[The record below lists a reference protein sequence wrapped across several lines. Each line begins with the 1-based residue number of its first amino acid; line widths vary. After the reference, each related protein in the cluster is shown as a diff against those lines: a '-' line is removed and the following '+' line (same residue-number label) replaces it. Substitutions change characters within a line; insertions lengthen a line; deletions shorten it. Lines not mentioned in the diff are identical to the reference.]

1 MVPLIVGGLAS
12 IFYDAIADVM
22 AKFFSFPKVKQ

>member
-12 IFYDAIADVM
+12 IFYDAATDVM
-22 AKFFSFPKVKQ
+22 AKFFSIKGTQ